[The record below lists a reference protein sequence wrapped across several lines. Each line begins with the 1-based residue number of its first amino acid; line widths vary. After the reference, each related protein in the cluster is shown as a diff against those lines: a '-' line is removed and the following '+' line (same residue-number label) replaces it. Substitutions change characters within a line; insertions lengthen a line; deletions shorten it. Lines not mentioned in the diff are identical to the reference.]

1 MDQGKICGVIIGL
14 LGGWLLWGAWSAI
27 ALQLGNGSPM
37 NEIFDVAFSIR
48 VMSSVAAFVAG
59 IAALIELRG
68 GAWLAGIAAFLMGVL
83 TIAMIAM
90 GADKSLWQ
98 DEIIILFIMTAL
110 FLGIM
115 VARGQSELEKERA
128 EVNASAPANH
138 AGSGEQV

>member
-14 LGGWLLWGAWSAI
+14 LGGWLLWGAWTAV
-27 ALQLGNGSPM
+27 AQQLQLGSNFAD
-37 NEIFDVAFSIR
+37 IFDPAFSIR
-48 VMSSVAAFVAG
+48 VMAAIAAFVAG
-59 IAALIELRG
+59 IAALIELKG

-83 TIAMIAM
+83 TISMIAL

-115 VARGQSELEKERA
+115 VARGQSLTEEAMGDGTDEMD
-128 EVNASAPANH
+128 E
-138 AGSGEQV
+138 AGEDAH

>member
-14 LGGWLLWGAWSAI
+14 LGGWLLWGAWTAV
-27 ALQLGNGSPM
+27 AQQLQLGSNFAD
-37 NEIFDVAFSIR
+37 IFDPAFSIR
-48 VMSSVAAFVAG
+48 VMAAIAAFVAG
-59 IAALIELRG
+59 IAALIELKG

-83 TIAMIAM
+83 TISMIAL

-115 VARGQSELEKERA
+115 VARGQSLTETAIGEGTGEMD
-128 EVNASAPANH
+128 E
-138 AGSGEQV
+138 AGEDPH

>member
-14 LGGWLLWGAWSAI
+14 MGGWLLWGAWSAVSQQ
-27 ALQLGNGSPM
+27 LQLGSNFAD
-37 NEIFDVAFSIR
+37 IFDPAFSIR
-48 VMSSVAAFVAG
+48 VMAAIAAFVAG
-59 IAALIELRG
+59 IAALIELKG

-83 TIAMIAM
+83 TISMIAL

-115 VARGQSELEKERA
+115 VARGQSLTEAVMGDGTDEMDAAGED
-128 EVNASAPANH
+128 AS
-138 AGSGEQV
+138 

>member
-1 MDQGKICGVIIGL
+1 MDQGKICGAFIGL

-27 ALQLGNGSPM
+27 VLQIQQGASITS
-37 NEIFDVAFSIR
+37 IFDIAFSIR
-48 VMSSVAAFVAG
+48 VMSALAAFVAG

-68 GAWLAGIAAFLMGVL
+68 GAWLAGISAFLMGIL
-83 TIAMIAM
+83 TVAMITT

-115 VARGQSELEKERA
+115 VARGQAAAEAEAERTA
-128 EVNASAPANH
+128 H
-138 AGSGEQV
+138 AGNSND

>member
-14 LGGWLLWGAWSAI
+14 MGGWLLWGAWSAVSQQ
-27 ALQLGNGSPM
+27 LQLGSNFAD
-37 NEIFDVAFSIR
+37 IFDPAFSIR
-48 VMSSVAAFVAG
+48 VMAAIAAFVAG
-59 IAALIELRG
+59 IAALIELKG

-83 TIAMIAM
+83 TISMIAL

-115 VARGQSELEKERA
+115 VARGQSLA
-128 EVNASAPANH
+128 EAAMGDGTGEMDAAGEDAS
-138 AGSGEQV
+138 

>member
-1 MDQGKICGVIIGL
+1 MDQGKVCGVFIGL

-27 ALQLGNGSPM
+27 SLQLQQGSGLDD
-37 NEIFDVAFSIR
+37 IFDVAFSIR

-68 GAWLAGIAAFLMGVL
+68 GAWLAGISAFLMGVL

-90 GADKSLWQ
+90 GTDKALWQ
-98 DEIIILFIMTAL
+98 DEIVILFIMTAL

-115 VARGQSELEKERA
+115 VARGQAAA
-128 EVNASAPANH
+128 EALDANDL
-138 AGSGEQV
+138 ADEPED

>member
-27 ALQLGNGSPM
+27 AQQLGNGSSF
-37 NEIFDVAFSIR
+37 NDIFDVAFSIR
-48 VMSSVAAFVAG
+48 VMSSLAAFIAG

-98 DEIIILFIMTAL
+98 DEIIILFIMTSL

-115 VARGQSELEKERA
+115 VARGQSEMQRELTEE
-128 EVNASAPANH
+128 NSLSPADD
-138 AGSGEQV
+138 AQTGDQV

>member
-1 MDQGKICGVIIGL
+1 M
-14 LGGWLLWGAWSAI
+14 
-27 ALQLGNGSPM
+27 
-37 NEIFDVAFSIR
+37 
-48 VMSSVAAFVAG
+48 AAFIAG

-98 DEIIILFIMTAL
+98 DEIIILFIMTSL

-115 VARGQSELEKERA
+115 VARGQSELQKELA
-128 EVNASAPANH
+128 ADNSLASADDVET
-138 AGSGEQV
+138 GDQV